1 MFFSLRTNLNK
12 SLELLDSLEGIKLF
26 CNISS
31 DDHKFLLSRKESLI
45 ENTEIKNFLKH
56 NNFSLSFLVKNIDTL
71 INSLNDTLPENMCK
85 CTDTL
90 EDFYDYWE
98 SFLVKTIK
106 PNKQF
111 YKKIDSMTLV
121 VKEWQ
126 KYYSNEEDRGT
137 ESSYSDYSGN
147 DTSSSSDT
155 DECSSDG
162 EK

>member
-90 EDFYDYWE
+90 EDF
-98 SFLVKTIK
+98 
-106 PNKQF
+106 
-111 YKKIDSMTLV
+111 
-121 VKEWQ
+121 
-126 KYYSNEEDRGT
+126 
-137 ESSYSDYSGN
+137 
-147 DTSSSSDT
+147 
-155 DECSSDG
+155 
-162 EK
+162 